1 MFGISPLEIVASLFG
16 AVSVWLSA
24 RQNIWSWPTAIV
36 NVLLSAIVYYRT
48 RLYSDTGLQFVYF
61 ALSVYGWYEWL
72 YGGANRTELPVSRTP
87 ARRLPLLA
95 VLGVA
100 GALALGTLTTRYT
113 DVLQHNRAW
122 VPWVDATLTAISL
135 VAQWMM
141 TRKLVENW
149 ALWIAVD
156 VVYVPLL
163 AYKGLYAF
171 AVLYAVFLALAVRG
185 HVDWSRDLRDRDPR
199 DRDPRDRDPR
209 DRDPL
214 GRDPHARAAPA

>member
-1 MFGISPLEIVASLFG
+1 MTDVFGLSPLEVIASLFG

-24 RQNIWSWPTAIV
+24 RQHIASWPTAIV
-36 NVLLSAIVYYRT
+36 NVLLSAIVYYRS

-87 ARRLPLLA
+87 RARLPLL
-95 VLGVA
+95 VGLGVA
-100 GALALGTLTTRYT
+100 GALTFGTLTTRYT
-113 DVLQHNRAW
+113 DVLQHNPAW
-122 VPWVDATLTAISL
+122 VPWVDATLTATSL

-141 TRKLVENW
+141 TRKLIENW

-156 VVYVPLL
+156 VVYVPML

-171 AVLYAVFLALAVRG
+171 AVLYAVFLALAVKG
-185 HVDWSRDLRDRDPR
+185 YVDWREDLRTRTNVGA
-199 DRDPRDRDPR
+199 
-209 DRDPL
+209 L
-214 GRDPHARAAPA
+214 ATAR